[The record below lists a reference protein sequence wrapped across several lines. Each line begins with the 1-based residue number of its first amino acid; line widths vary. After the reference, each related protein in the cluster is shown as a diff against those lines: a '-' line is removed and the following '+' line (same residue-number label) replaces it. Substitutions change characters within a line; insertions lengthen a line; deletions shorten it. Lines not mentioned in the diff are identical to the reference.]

1 MDNNFNNQHDRDPF
15 FDRDTE
21 YYEIPPRR
29 KGKSSKAAKAL
40 LSIVLVAAIAVG
52 SVGGYIWATGGA
64 EAEMDRLAASAQA
77 ALTLPA
83 GESTTQPA
91 SRTNYTLGSTEAALT
106 IPEIFVKASPWVVSI
121 STEMQTQGQNPFG
134 FYGYG
139 GGGGTAT
146 GTGIIMTGDGYI
158 ITNHHVIEDAA
169 AVTVTTNGG
178 QEYEAVIVGSDE
190 TTDIAVLK
198 IEASNLPAAEFGD
211 STQLVV
217 GEPAI
222 VIGNPLGTDLAETL
236 THGVISSTERQVPFS
251 RSADG
256 STFYMTLLQT
266 DAAVNPGNSGGPLL
280 SSRGQVVGV
289 VNSKINR
296 DDVEG
301 IGFAIP
307 ASTAVSIAGD
317 LIENGTVTIRPMLG
331 ITVYSFT
338 EGQAAAYN
346 EQYKEQIALGSVK
359 AREAGIVIDS
369 VTPNSAAANGT
380 NGGLQ
385 PGDKIIAFN
394 GQKVSDSAELNYQ
407 KEKFRIGDTVTVT
420 VLRDGA
426 EVLVEIT
433 FVGGV
438 AT

>member
-1 MDNNFNNQHDRDPF
+1 MDNNFNNQHDRDPHF
-15 FDRDTE
+15 GQEPE

-29 KGKSSKAAKAL
+29 SGAASKVAKAL
-40 LSIVLVAAIAVG
+40 MSLVLVLAIAAG
-52 SVGGYIWATGGA
+52 SVGGYIWMTGGA
-64 EAEMDRLAASAQA
+64 ETEMDSLAAAQA
-77 ALTLPA
+77 GLNLPA
-83 GESTTQPA
+83 SESATQPA
-91 SRTNYTLGSTEAALT
+91 SRTNYVLGSTEAALT

-121 STEMQTQGQNPFG
+121 STEMQAQGQNPFG

-139 GGGGTAT
+139 GGTAT
-146 GTGIIMTGDGYI
+146 GTGIIMTSNGYI
-158 ITNHHVIEDAA
+158 ITNHHVVEDAA
-169 AVTVTTNGG
+169 SVRVTTNGG
-178 QEYEAVIVGSDE
+178 MEYEATIVGLDE

-198 IEASNLPAAEFGD
+198 IEATGLPAAEFGD

-256 STFYMTLLQT
+256 STFYMTLIQT

-280 SSRGQVVGV
+280 SSRGQVIGV
-289 VNSKINR
+289 INSKINR

-307 ASTAVSIAGD
+307 ASTAVSIAND

-338 EGQAAAYN
+338 EGQANAYN

-369 VTPNSAAANGT
+369 VTPDSAAAGGT

-394 GQKVSDSAELNYQ
+394 GQTVSDSAELNYQ
-407 KEKFRIGDTVTVT
+407 KEKFRMGDTVTVT

-426 EVLVEIT
+426 EVHVEIT
-433 FVGGV
+433 FVAGV